1 MSIYGL
7 VRFELQGSLVS
18 FYAGVEEL
26 QRGDWIV
33 CRTETGLRIGRFVAW
48 CSQADV
54 EADLSGTQVI
64 CVRKATQEDRWLWKQ
79 LLDLNQQCLPVCQ
92 EYLDANGAKDTLLEI
107 ESSLDGYDVVF
118 HYLGEPSAKA
128 CELEASL
135 SALYQSTV
143 SNSQIAKR
151 LREGCGPTC
160 GQVDQSEDGS
170 GERVGRGCGSA
181 GVGGCRSCAASRS
194 CAVGRGVRN

>member
-1 MSIYGL
+1 VSIYGL

-33 CRTETGLRIGRFVAW
+33 CRTESGLRIGRFVAW

-79 LLDLNQQCLPVCQ
+79 LLDLNQKCLPVCQ
-92 EYLDANGAKDTLLEI
+92 EYLDANGATDTLLEI

-118 HYLGEPSAKA
+118 HYLGEPSSKA
-128 CELEASL
+128 CELEVSL
-135 SALYQSTV
+135 SGLYQSTV
-143 SNSQIAKR
+143 SESQIAKR

-170 GERVGRGCGSA
+170 GKRAGGGCGSA
-181 GVGGCRSCAASRS
+181 GGGGCRSCSASRS
-194 CAVGRGVRN
+194 CAVSRASAK